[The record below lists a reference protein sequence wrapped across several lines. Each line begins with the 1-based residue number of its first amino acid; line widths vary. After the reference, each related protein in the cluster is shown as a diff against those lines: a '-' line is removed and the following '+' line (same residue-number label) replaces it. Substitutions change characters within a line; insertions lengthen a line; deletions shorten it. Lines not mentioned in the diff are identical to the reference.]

1 MIYLDY
7 SAHTPPDR
15 EVMAAFM
22 NTELDNPGNANSTHG
37 CGLQTMR
44 LVKAAQDHI
53 SDLMKA
59 PDHEVIFTS
68 GATESNNLAVKGI
81 AESSRHRGRHIVST
95 PIEHSSVSAPLSYLQ
110 EKGWEIDLVRI
121 GRDGKVDLDDLRS
134 LIRDDTVLVTCPYV
148 DGELGTIQPVRE
160 IAGIVAEHPCCRFH
174 IDATQAFGK
183 TEVLTDVADSLS
195 LSGHKFY
202 GINGSGLLLR
212 RKTVPL
218 VPLLNGG
225 ASTTV
230 YRSGTPAA
238 GLAVSLDLAMTS
250 AVRHLEERNS
260 IVLALNSKLRGMLSE
275 YREVLFNSPEDAVP
289 HILNISVGGIKGKDF
304 QQALSEKG
312 ICVSVKSACSVDSLP
327 SRSVFAISGDRKR
340 ALSSWRISLSY
351 LTTEDELGQFMRAF
365 DTCLKELGNG

>member
-1 MIYLDY
+1 MVYLDY

-22 NTELDNPGNANSTHG
+22 NTELDNPGNANSPHAYG
-37 CGLQTMR
+37 MQAME
-44 LVKAAQDHI
+44 LVKSAQNHI
-53 SDLMKA
+53 RDLMKA

-68 GATESNNLAVKGI
+68 GATEANNLAIKGI
-81 AESSRHRGRHIVST
+81 AESSRHRGKHIVST

-121 GRDGKVDLDDLRS
+121 GRDGKVDLEDLDR

-160 IAGIVAEHPCCRFH
+160 MASIIAGHPGCRFH

-183 TEVLTDVADSLS
+183 TEVLSDIADTLS

-212 RKTVPL
+212 RKTVSL

-238 GLAVSLDLAMTS
+238 GLAVSLDKAMTA
-250 AVRHLEERNS
+250 AVEHLEERNRLVS
-260 IVLALNSKLRGMLSE
+260 ALNSELRSRLSE
-275 YREVLFNSPEDAVP
+275 YRKVLFNSPEDAVP
-289 HILNISVGGIKGKDF
+289 HILNISVGNIKGKDF
-304 QQALSEKG
+304 QQALSARG
-312 ICVSVKSACSVDSLP
+312 ICVSVKSACSVDNLP
-327 SRSVFAISGDRKR
+327 SRSVFAISRDRKR
-340 ALSSWRISLSY
+340 ALSSWRISLSH
-351 LTTEDELGQFMRAF
+351 LTTTEELNEFMKAF
-365 DTCLKELGNG
+365 DDCLKELENG